1 MREWGIEQIVRDSR
15 VSMIYEGTNEI
26 QAIDLLVRK
35 VMSDGGTGL
44 TTLLL
49 ALCEDMNHHVP
60 AKVQFDAQVSALR
73 DLTAALAEAYKTD
86 QELPYW
92 VADDYLRA
100 VALTLL
106 AWAWLEISRTPQP
119 QIPNDDPAR
128 WTEPADAMHHWVLPE
143 FEMRLQ
149 IIKARL
155 KQGI

>member
-1 MREWGIEQIVRDSR
+1 
-15 VSMIYEGTNEI
+15 MIYEGTNEI

-35 VMSDGGTGL
+35 VLPDAGAGL
-44 TTLLL
+44 VALLL
-49 ALCEDMNHHVP
+49 ALCESLDPRVP
-60 AKVQFDAQVSALR
+60 AQVQFGAQVVALR
-73 DLTAALAEAYKTD
+73 DLTAALIEAAKSD

-106 AWAWLEISRTPQP
+106 AWAWLEISHTPQP
-119 QIPNDDPAR
+119 QIPNNNPSR
-128 WTEPADAMHHWVLPE
+128 WTEPAEALRNWVLPE

-155 KQGI
+155 KQGT